1 MQKFLIGLLTET
13 LLIITLSKTPEVY
26 VIGERVFK
34 NESLMQILLTFIVI
48 LVIYELPTFMFRYK
62 MGWS

>member
-1 MQKFLIGLLTET
+1 MQKFLVGLLTET

-26 VIGERVFK
+26 VIGERVFQ

>member
-1 MQKFLIGLLTET
+1 MQKFLVGFATET
-13 LLIITLSKTPEVY
+13 LLIISLSKTPEVY
-26 VIGERVFK
+26 VIGERVFQ

-48 LVIYELPTFMFRYK
+48 LLIYELPTFIFRYK

>member
-1 MQKFLIGLLTET
+1 MQKFLVGLLTET

-26 VIGERVFK
+26 VIGERVFQ
-34 NESLMQILLTFIVI
+34 NESLIQILLTFIVI
-48 LVIYELPTFMFRYK
+48 LVIYELPSFMFRYK